1 MSYSK
6 PTLHMIGLFHTIP
19 NHHYDHCAFTGKVLR
34 FAKMMQAQGYKVIEY
49 SNGKSIS
56 GADEQ
61 VQIYT
66 EEEVAEYTKT
76 VDNFMK
82 LATMGTPMWQ
92 NFQDRLIPEVAKRI
106 KKYDIV
112 CHPFGTSHSILV
124 SRFPEAYHVETGI
137 GYDTGDFGAFRVF
150 ESYAW
155 MHYHQGKD
163 QIKND
168 KGEVIQ
174 QGRRGKFYEWVVPN
188 YYNGNDWEPNYE
200 KGDYILYLG
209 RVFEGK
215 GLEVIKEVSNY
226 FNEKIKIVGM
236 GDPTPFIAPNM
247 EFLGAIVGQKER
259 SDLLRNARVV
269 IMPTLYTEPFGGV
282 AVEAMMCGTPV
293 VTTDY
298 GVFPETIEHG
308 KTGFRCHTLGDF
320 INGIIAAETLDRKY
334 IADRARRLYSTEAVG
349 KMYDRVF
356 KQIYDLK
363 DKGWYTT
370 HSHYIEEPKLIW
382 EQRWW
387 GDCKDT
393 SNEENKQRTYAK
405 HMGLGVDKNIIY
417 FNPPYAM
424 RQKVID
430 IGGGPVSMLLKMAEN
445 EVRDCKVYDPSTY
458 PEWTVERYKDHGIQ
472 YIKKGGE
479 EVDERGY
486 DEVWI
491 YNCLQHTQDPA
502 LIIANAKRAAK
513 RLRIFEWID
522 MPQEVGHPHILTQ
535 ENLEKWIGQAG
546 NVKYINENGATGKC
560 FYGVFEFKN

>member
-66 EEEVAEYTKT
+66 EEEVEEYTKT

-82 LATMGTPMWQ
+82 LAVMGTPMWQ

-174 QGRRGKFYEWVVPN
+174 QGRRGKFYEWVAPN
-188 YYNGNDWEPNYE
+188 YYNGNDWEPNYG

-209 RVFEGK
+209 RIFEGK
-215 GLEVIKEVSNY
+215 GLYVIQEISKH
-226 FNEKIKIVGM
+226 FKEKIKIVGM
-236 GDPTPFIAPNM
+236 GDPTPFQAPNM
-247 EFLGAIVGQKER
+247 EFLGPIVGQKER

-320 INGIIAAETLDRKY
+320 LAGIVAAETLDRRY
-334 IADRARRLYSTEAVG
+334 IADRARRLYSTQAVG
-349 KMYDRVF
+349 RQYDIIF
-356 KQIYDLK
+356 KQISELQGP
-363 DKGWYTT
+363 GWYSLQ
-370 HSHYIEEPKLIW
+370 SHYIKEPSLIW

-387 GDCKDT
+387 GDCTDT
-393 SNEENKQRTYAK
+393 REEEEKQLIYAK
-405 HMGLGVDKNIIY
+405 YMGLGVDNKTIY

-430 IGGGPVSMLLKMAEN
+430 IGGGPVSMLLKMAED

-458 PEWTVERYKDHGIQ
+458 PDWTMERYKDHEIE
-472 YIKKGGE
+472 YVKKGGE
-479 EVDERGY
+479 EVNETGY
-486 DEVWI
+486 NEVWI
-491 YNCLQHTQDPA
+491 YNCLQHTEDPEK
-502 LIIANAKRAAK
+502 IIQNAKRAGK
-513 RLRIFEWID
+513 RLRIFEWLAPSGI
-522 MPQEVGHPHILTQ
+522 GHPQSLTK
-535 ENLEKWIGQAG
+535 ENLDKWIGQEG
-546 NVKYINENGATGKC
+546 NVKFMNEGMCYGNAY
-560 FYGVFEFKN
+560 YGVFEFKN

>member
-92 NFQDRLIPEVAKRI
+92 NFQDRLVPEVGKRI

-112 CHPFGTSHSILV
+112 CHPFGPSHSILV
-124 SRFPEAYHVETGI
+124 SRFPEAYHIETGI

-168 KGEVIQ
+168 KGEVTQ
-174 QGRRGKFYEWVVPN
+174 QGRRGKFYEWVAPN
-188 YYNGNDWEPNYE
+188 YYNTNDWEPNYE

-215 GLEVIKEVSNY
+215 GLYVIQEISKY

-236 GDPTPFIAPNM
+236 GDPTSFQAPNM
-247 EFLGAIVGQKER
+247 EFLGPIVGQKER

-320 INGIIAAETLDRKY
+320 ITGIIAAETLDRKY
-334 IADRARRLYSTEAVG
+334 IAERARRLYSVDAVG
-349 KMYDRVF
+349 KMYDVIF

-370 HSHYIEEPKLIW
+370 NSHYIEEPKLIW

-387 GDCKDT
+387 GDCKNT
-393 SNEENKQRTYAK
+393 TGEEEKQKTYAK
-405 HMGLGVDKNIIY
+405 YMEIKLDGDNFIVEKNNI
-417 FNPPYAM
+417 
-424 RQKVID
+424 KVID
-430 IGGGPVSMLLKMAEN
+430 IGGGPVSMMLKTPQIKEG
-445 EVRDCKVYDPSTY
+445 KVYDPSTY
-458 PEWTVERYKDHGIQ
+458 PDWTIERYKEHGIE
-472 YIKKGGE
+472 YVKKGGE
-479 EVDERGY
+479 EVNETGY

-502 LIIANAKRAAK
+502 LIIANAKRAGK

-535 ENLEKWIGQAG
+535 ENLEKWIGQPG
-546 NVKYINENGATGKC
+546 NVKHINENGATGKC
-560 FYGVFEFKN
+560 FYGVFEFKS

>member
-92 NFQDRLIPEVAKRI
+92 NFQDRLVPEVGKRI
-106 KKYDIV
+106 KKYDII
-112 CHPFGTSHSILV
+112 CHPFGPSHSILV
-124 SRFPEAYHVETGI
+124 SRFPEAYHIETGI

-168 KGEVIQ
+168 KGEVTQ
-174 QGRRGKFYEWVVPN
+174 QGRRGKFYEWVAPN
-188 YYNGNDWEPNYE
+188 YYISNDWEPNYE

-215 GLEVIKEVSNY
+215 GLYVIQEISKH
-226 FNEKIKIVGM
+226 FKEKIKIVGM
-236 GDPTPFIAPNM
+236 GDTTPFESPNM
-247 EFLGAIVGQKER
+247 EFLGPIIGQKER

-320 INGIIAAETLDRKY
+320 ITGIIAAETLDRKY

-349 KMYDRVF
+349 KQYDVIF
-356 KQIYDLK
+356 KQISELQGP
-363 DKGWYTT
+363 GWYSLE
-370 HSHYIEEPKLIW
+370 SHYIKEPSLIW

-387 GDCKDT
+387 GDCTDT
-393 SNEENKQRTYAK
+393 KEEEEKQLVYAK
-405 HMGLGVDKNIIY
+405 HMGLGVDNKIIY
-417 FNPPYAM
+417 FKPPYAM
-424 RQKVID
+424 MQKIID

-445 EVRDCKVYDPSTY
+445 EVRNCKVYDPSTY
-458 PEWTVERYKDHGIQ
+458 PNWTIERYKEHGIE
-472 YIKKGGE
+472 YVKKGGE
-479 EVDERGY
+479 ELNETGY

-491 YNCLQHTQDPA
+491 YNCLQHTDDPEK
-502 LIIANAKRAAK
+502 IIQNAKRAGK
-513 RLRIFEWID
+513 RLRIFEWLAPSGI
-522 MPQEVGHPHILTQ
+522 GHPQSLTK
-535 ENLEKWIGQAG
+535 ENLDKWIGQEG
-546 NVKYINENGATGKC
+546 NVKFMNEGMCHGNAY
-560 FYGVFEFKN
+560 YGVFEFKS

>member
-1 MSYSK
+1 MSYFK

-82 LATMGTPMWQ
+82 LAAMGTPMWQ
-92 NFQDRLIPEVAKRI
+92 NFQDRLVPELAKRI

-209 RVFEGK
+209 RIFEGK
-215 GLEVIKEVSNY
+215 GLYVIQEISKH
-226 FNEKIKIVGM
+226 FKEKIKIVGM
-236 GDPTPFIAPNM
+236 GDPTPFQAPNM
-247 EFLGAIVGQKER
+247 EFLGPIVGQKER

-320 INGIIAAETLDRKY
+320 LAGIVAAETLDRRY

-349 KMYDRVF
+349 KQYDIIF
-356 KQIYDLK
+356 KQISELQGP
-363 DKGWYTT
+363 GWYSLE
-370 HSHYIEEPKLIW
+370 SHYIKEPALIW

-393 SNEENKQRTYAK
+393 REEEEKQKAYAK
-405 HMGLGVDKNIIY
+405 FMGLGVDKNAIY
-417 FNPPYAM
+417 FNPPYVM

-430 IGGGPVSMLLKMAEN
+430 IGGGPVSMLLKMAEG
-445 EVRDCKVYDPSTY
+445 EIRDCKVYDPSSY
-458 PEWTVERYKDHGIQ
+458 PEWTMERYKEHGIE

-479 EVDERGY
+479 EVNEKGY

-491 YNCLQHTQDPA
+491 YNCLQHTQDPEK
-502 LIIANAKRAAK
+502 IIQNAKRAGK
-513 RLRIFEWID
+513 RLRIFEWLAPSGI
-522 MPQEVGHPHILTQ
+522 GHPQALTK
-535 ENLEKWIGQAG
+535 ENLDKWIGQKG
-546 NVKYINENGATGKC
+546 NVVYLNEGLLYGSAY
-560 FYGVFEFKN
+560 YGVFEFKN

>member
-34 FAKMMQAQGYKVIEY
+34 FAKMMQAQGYKIIEY
-49 SNGKSIS
+49 SNGQSLS

-61 VQIYT
+61 IQILT

-92 NFQDRLIPEVAKRI
+92 NFQDRLVPELAKRI

-112 CHPFGTSHSILV
+112 CHPFGPTHSMLV
-124 SRFPEAYHVETGI
+124 QRFPEAYHVETGI

-168 KGEVIQ
+168 KNEVIQ

-188 YYNGNDWEPNYE
+188 YYNSNDWEPNYE

-215 GLEVIKEVSNY
+215 GLGVVKEVSNY
-226 FNEKIKIVGM
+226 FKEKIKVVGM
-236 GDPTPFIAPNM
+236 GDPTEFIAPNM
-247 EFLGAIVGQKER
+247 DFVGPIVGQKER

-269 IMPTLYTEPFGGV
+269 IMPTIYTEPFGGV

-320 INGIIAAETLDRKY
+320 ITGILAAETLDRKY
-334 IADRARRLYSTEAVG
+334 IADRARRLYSTDAVG
-349 KMYDRVF
+349 KMYDVVF
-356 KQIYDLK
+356 KQIHDLK
-363 DKGWYTT
+363 DRGWYTT
-370 HSHYIEEPKLIW
+370 HSHYIDEPELIW

-393 SNEENKQRTYAK
+393 AGEEEKQKIYAK
-405 HMGLGVDKNIIY
+405 YMGLNLNEQNNFIVNGVNKI
-417 FNPPYAM
+417 
-424 RQKVID
+424 KVID
-430 IGGGPVSMLLKMAEN
+430 IGGGPVSMMLKTPQILEG
-445 EVRDCKVYDPSTY
+445 KVYDPSTY
-458 PEWTVERYKDHGIQ
+458 PDWTIERYKEHNIT
-472 YIKKGGE
+472 YVKLGGE
-479 EVDERGY
+479 QVNEEEY

-491 YNCLQHTQDPA
+491 YNCLQHTQDPE
-502 LIIANAKRAAK
+502 LIIQNAKRAAK
-513 RLRIFEWID
+513 TLRIFEWLD
-522 MPQEVGHPHILTQ
+522 TPQEIGHPQILTQ
-535 ENLEKWIGQAG
+535 ENLEKWIGQKG
-546 NVKYINENGATGKC
+546 NVSYINENGATGKC
-560 FYGVFEFKN
+560 FYGEFKF

>member
-49 SNGKSIS
+49 SNGKSLS
-56 GADEQ
+56 GANEQ

-66 EEEVAEYTKT
+66 EQEVAEYTKT

-82 LATMGTPMWQ
+82 LAVMNTPMWQ
-92 NFQDRLIPEVAKRI
+92 NFQDRLIPELAKRI

-112 CHPFGTSHSILV
+112 CHPFGTAHSILV
-124 SRFPEAYHVETGI
+124 SRFPEAFHVETGI

-188 YYNGNDWEPNYE
+188 YYNPNDWEPNYE

-215 GLEVIKEVSNY
+215 GLYVIQEISKH
-226 FNEKIKIVGM
+226 FKEKIKIVGM
-236 GDPTPFIAPNM
+236 GDPTPFMAPNM
-247 EFLGAIVGQKER
+247 EFLGPIVGQKER

-269 IMPTLYTEPFGGV
+269 LMPTLYTEPFGGV

-320 INGIIAAETLDRKY
+320 LAGIVAAETLDRKY
-334 IADRARRLYSTEAVG
+334 IADRARRLYSLEAVG
-349 KMYDRVF
+349 KKYDVIF
-356 KQIYDLK
+356 KQITELQGS
-363 DKGWYTT
+363 GWYSLE
-370 HSHYIEEPKLIW
+370 SHYIEEPPLIW

-393 SNEENKQRTYAK
+393 KEEEEKQKAYAK
-405 HMGLGVDKNIIY
+405 FMGLGVDKNVIY
-417 FNPPYAM
+417 FNPPYVM
-424 RQKVID
+424 KQKVID
-430 IGGGPVSMLLKMAEN
+430 IGGGPVSMLLKMAKDEIRN
-445 EVRDCKVYDPSTY
+445 CKVYDPSTY
-458 PEWTVERYKDHGIQ
+458 PEWTMERYKEHGIE
-472 YIKKGGE
+472 YVKKGGE
-479 EVDERGY
+479 EVNETGY

-491 YNCLQHTQDPA
+491 YNCLQHTQDPE
-502 LIIANAKRAAK
+502 LIIANARRAGK
-513 RLRIFEWID
+513 RLRIFEWLAPSGI
-522 MPQEVGHPHILTQ
+522 GHPQALTK
-535 ENLEKWIGQAG
+535 ENLDKWIGQEG
-546 NVKYINENGATGKC
+546 NVIFLNEGLLYGWAY
-560 FYGVFEFKN
+560 YGVFEFKN